1 MVESWR
7 GLRTLF
13 YASVEAKMTVGK
25 VPEDLRVIFGK
36 YSDIVENDSLT
47 LERFLNVSRFP
58 YSGGWQVWNPNGP
71 IVARQTTNYGRTIR
85 LHNAK

>member
-13 YASVEAKMTVGK
+13 YTSVEAKMTVGK
-25 VPEDLRVIFGK
+25 VPEDLRVIFGE

-47 LERFLNVSRFP
+47 LERFLF
-58 YSGGWQVWNPNGP
+58 SGGWQVWNPNGP
-71 IVARQTTNYGRTIR
+71 IVDRLTTNYGRTIR
-85 LHNAK
+85 LHDASSAVFK